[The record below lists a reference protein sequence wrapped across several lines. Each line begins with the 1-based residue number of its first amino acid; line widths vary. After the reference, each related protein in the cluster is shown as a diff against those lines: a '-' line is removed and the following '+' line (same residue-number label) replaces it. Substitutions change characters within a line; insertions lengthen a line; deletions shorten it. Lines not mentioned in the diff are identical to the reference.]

1 MDSTSAVAEKDRRI
15 ITYSSFLEVSA
26 AFMSVFLN
34 TRWAKCCTGI
44 VLQCRCHPELT
55 AVLLNRRRW
64 SIFLEI
70 ARQNTAEHEK
80 RHKAVAMAVQ
90 MSLLFMN
97 YTKAHFSSNEILNGV
112 MRTSSPLCITEP
124 YKIMD
129 LNGNSLPALMKHDK
143 HSQFTQKEGER
154 QKGVKW

>member
-1 MDSTSAVAEKDRRI
+1 
-15 ITYSSFLEVSA
+15 
-26 AFMSVFLN
+26 
-34 TRWAKCCTGI
+34 
-44 VLQCRCHPELT
+44 
-55 AVLLNRRRW
+55 
-64 SIFLEI
+64 
-70 ARQNTAEHEK
+70 
-80 RHKAVAMAVQ
+80 

-112 MRTSSPLCITEP
+112 MRTSLPLCITEP

-154 QKGVKW
+154 QKGVK